1 VVVEQSP
8 KKQFLH
14 RKKCWKKIVEVEP
27 WEKNRTSVVYS
38 PGPVFD
44 VKKIL
49 DKLLPTK

>member
-1 VVVEQSP
+1 MVVELKTIPAQEKALEKKPWKRSP
-8 KKQFLH
+8 G
-14 RKKCWKKIVEVEP
+14 
-27 WEKNRTSVVYS
+27 EKNRTSAVYS